1 MRRDRISKRFG
12 YRWLFTS
19 VHCIACISYR
29 YDDGS
34 TDRSNDDWES
44 ENGVRVF
51 FPGDDAMGFYPV
63 DGG

>member
-1 MRRDRISKRFG
+1 M
-12 YRWLFTS
+12 Y
-19 VHCIACISYR
+19 CIACISYR

-44 ENGVRVF
+44 EDGVRVF

-63 DGG
+63 DGGWSEDADTNF